1 MAAVRRFELFRDVE
15 SHVLKFHENERFIS
29 RDLMSQFNS
38 LPHLRKSCQMSYFA
52 NGEAGQR
59 RVFVSTT
66 GVFGEKAIR
75 WRARLLFDR
84 PYRQGTG
91 KVEEQ
96 QLLTVK
102 RLEKQQYSKKTARDT
117 DPGKELKGNNRGVST
132 HAETLCPRK
141 RGTPEVSIG
150 TYFYG
155 SIHPSIG
162 QR

>member
-1 MAAVRRFELFRDVE
+1 MAAVRIFELFRYVE
-15 SHVLKFHENERFIS
+15 SHVLKLHENERFIS
-29 RDLMSQFNS
+29 RDLMSQFKS

-59 RVFVSTT
+59 HVFVSTT
-66 GVFGEKAIR
+66 GVFGEKVIR

-84 PYRQGTG
+84 TYRQRTG

-96 QLLTVK
+96 QVLTVK
-102 RLEKQQYSKKTARDT
+102 RLEKQQSCRFQARDT
-117 DPGKELKGNNRGVST
+117 DPRKEWKGNNRGVST

-141 RGTPEVSIG
+141 RGSPEVSIG

-162 QR
+162 QH